1 MQQQELVSAI
11 EAYQQFDTRQP
22 GWLKV
27 ELTLP
32 AGPGAG
38 RLSLRFDWPVPPTPM
53 IETSRTFDRKM
64 HEESSTRCAGSAAS
78 AQRRAVD

>member
-32 AGPGAG
+32 AGPGPGA
-38 RLSLRFDWPVPPTPM
+38 
-53 IETSRTFDRKM
+53 
-64 HEESSTRCAGSAAS
+64 
-78 AQRRAVD
+78 